1 MTPLQAARWR
11 YKCAT
16 RAWYDAYKANSKCAE
31 CGCSDPD
38 KLQFHH
44 KNPKSK
50 EVNIAR
56 MVAESH
62 SVASILREIKKC
74 VILCE
79 VCHAKAHGLTDPIE
93 LRIPRTAEGAKSD
106 A

>member
-11 YKCAT
+11 YKCAV
-16 RAWYDAYKANSKCAE
+16 RAWYDAYKAGSKCAE
-31 CGCSDPD
+31 CGCSDPG

-44 KNPKSK
+44 RNAAAKDI
-50 EVNIAR
+50 NIAR

-62 SVASILREIKKC
+62 SVATILREMRKC
-74 VILCE
+74 IILCE
-79 VCHAKAHGLTDPIE
+79 SCHAKAHGLSDPND
-93 LRIPRTAEGAKSD
+93 LRIPRNAEVITD